1 MGLDNLVDE
10 IMRSASGDS
19 EHIEHETKETCAR
32 IVKDAELAAEQRLA
46 RAKEDTQT
54 AVGAEKSERIAAAR
68 LQAKKMIEDAH
79 ESAVNAVLDEIWH
92 KTAAKAKSKDYNKM
106 LKRLIEKGAKELG
119 RKDFEVMVNSRD
131 RKAAK
136 DMRFP
141 LSEESAECEGGAVV
155 LSADEKVRVDMTF
168 ESLFASKKDDLRK
181 QIYTSLFGKRMA
193 EIPKMAEGK
202 KPAKSGKKAK
212 PAKKAKAS
220 KKKKK

>member
-10 IMRSASGDS
+10 IMRSASGDA
-19 EHIEHETKETCAR
+19 EQIEHETKEKCAQ
-32 IVKDAELAAEQRLA
+32 IMKDAELAAEQRLA
-46 RAKEDTQT
+46 KAKEDTQT

-68 LQAKKMIEDAH
+68 LQAKKMIEGAH
-79 ESAVNAVLDEIWH
+79 ENAVNAVLDEIWH
-92 KTAAKAKSKDYNKM
+92 KTAARAKSKDYNKM
-106 LKRLIEKGAKELG
+106 LKRLVENGAKELG
-119 RKDFEVMVNSRD
+119 RKDFVVMVNSRD

-141 LSEESAECEGGAVV
+141 LSEESAESEGGAVV

-168 ESLFASKKDDLRK
+168 EALFASKKDDLRK
-181 QIYTSLFGKRMA
+181 QIYTSLFGKKMA
-193 EIPKMAEGK
+193 EIPRMKEE
-202 KPAKSGKKAK
+202 KPNKAGKKAK